1 MNLQDQGNGRQSLTV
16 YTKKPPDPGTSK
28 QFFLL
33 RLEFHGRTFYDLLTN
48 EKWQER
54 PMQRVA
60 NTMRNIA
67 STETQCR
74 IADMENVIV

>member
-1 MNLQDQGNGRQSLTV
+1 MNLQDQGNARQSLTV

-33 RLEFHGRTFYDLLTN
+33 KLEFHGRTFYDLLTN
-48 EKWQER
+48 EKWQK
-54 PMQRVA
+54 MHVAFA

-67 STETQCR
+67 SAQCR
-74 IADMENVIV
+74 TADMENVIV